1 MKKLYFLFTLAL
13 TFSVSAQNLVVN
25 GDFETWTDTT
35 TPTGFSASP
44 FTAAVTQE
52 ATIKYAGMYSAKHQ
66 TAATSSVKI
75 QKEIA
80 GIIPGHSYT
89 MSYRF
94 LDNDANAR
102 SRTWSYW
109 TNTDASNV
117 TTTVTDATTD
127 GDLRP
132 GTYSSDDA
140 SWLEYTVTVTAPAG
154 VNGFRF
160 ELRTYAQATG
170 SGVVY
175 YDNMSLIDNGT
186 ASTKNFNTIDG
197 LTMYPNPVSGNVLN
211 ITSSANAAMNVSI
224 FDVLGK
230 QVINTK
236 VTNNTVNVS
245 SLNAGVYIVKITEDG
260 KTATRKLVV
269 R

>member
-13 TFSVSAQNLVVN
+13 TFSVSAQNLAVN
-25 GDFETWTDTT
+25 GDFESWVDAN
-35 TPTGFSASP
+35 TPTGFSPSP

-52 ATIKYAGMYSAKHQ
+52 ATIKFAGMYSAKHQ

-75 QKEIA
+75 QKEIT
-80 GIIPGHSYT
+80 GIVPGHSYT

-109 TNTDASNV
+109 TTDSSGSIA
-117 TTTVTDATTD
+117 TVTDAATD

-132 GTYSSDDA
+132 ATYSEDNA
-140 SWLEYTVTVTAPAG
+140 AWLEYSVTVTAPTG

-175 YDNMSLIDNGT
+175 YDNMSLVDNTT
-186 ASTKNFNTIDG
+186 ASTKNFDAIDG
-197 LTMYPNPVSGNVLN
+197 LAMYPNPVTGNVLN
-211 ITSSANAAMNVSI
+211 ISSAANLDMNVVI

>member
-13 TFSVSAQNLVVN
+13 TFSVSAQNLAVN
-25 GDFETWTDTT
+25 GDFEAWTDTT
-35 TPTGFSASP
+35 TPTGFSPSP

-52 ATIKYAGMYSAKHQ
+52 ATIKFAGMYSAKHQ
-66 TAATSSVKI
+66 TATSSSVKI
-75 QKEIA
+75 QKEIT
-80 GIIPGHSYT
+80 GIVPGHSYT

-94 LDNDANAR
+94 LDNDVNAR

-109 TNTDASNV
+109 TTDASGSIA
-117 TTTVTDATTD
+117 TVTDATTD
-127 GDLRP
+127 DSLRP
-132 GTYSSDDA
+132 STYSDDNA
-140 SWLEYTVTVTAPAG
+140 SWIEYTVTVTAPAG

-160 ELRTYAQATG
+160 ELRTYAQNSIG
-170 SGVVY
+170 GVVY
-175 YDNMSLIDNGT
+175 YDNMSLVDNTT
-186 ASTKNFNTIDG
+186 ATTKNFNTIDG

-211 ITSSANAAMNVSI
+211 ISSAANLAMNVAI